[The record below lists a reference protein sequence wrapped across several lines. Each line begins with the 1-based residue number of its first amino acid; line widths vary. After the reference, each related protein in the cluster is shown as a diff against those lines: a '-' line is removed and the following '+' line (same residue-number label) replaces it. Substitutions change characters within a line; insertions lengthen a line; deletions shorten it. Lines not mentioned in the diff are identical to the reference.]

1 MLRAIFA
8 AVLGVGLLLVSQ
20 GAYAQGAAPVEGQQ
34 GAAGAQASTPA
45 SSPTPEPATA
55 QPQVQPSPQKGVQGS
70 ASESPGVV
78 QPLSPLTVQPA
89 TPLGGNPIAPSAAPS
104 SAGPGSQTAN
114 PAPATPSVAPQS
126 AAAPASEVRQSE
138 LPISSGDLLVVAV
151 YGAPEYHYE
160 VRVDPKG
167 NVGLPLAGPI
177 PLAGLTVSQAEQRI
191 AAKLTEKRI
200 FNDPQVSVFEK
211 EPATQG
217 ITVLGEIQKPGI
229 YPLMGPHTLAD
240 VISTAGGLS
249 PRASDT
255 ATITHRDQPNQP
267 QTVKLNDQSSGQS
280 GRMAPVRPGD
290 TVSIPKAGIVYV
302 VGDVKEPAGFVMEN
316 NHITVLQAMA
326 MAHGANPTAKLSA
339 AKLVRNTP
347 NGPQEVPVQVGKI
360 LAAKEPDIPLQ
371 PGDILFIPNSR
382 AKTLTHKSLDAILNV
397 AAAAAIYH

>member
-1 MLRAIFA
+1 MLRAVFA
-8 AVLGVGLLLVSQ
+8 AVLGMGLLLVPWR
-20 GAYAQGAAPVEGQQ
+20 AYAQGAAPVEAQQ
-34 GAAGAQASTPA
+34 GAAGAQATTPA
-45 SSPTPEPATA
+45 TSPTAPAA
-55 QPQVQPSPQKGVQGS
+55 QPQVQPAPQKGAQG
-70 ASESPGVV
+70 AAGESPGMV
-78 QPLSPLTVQPA
+78 QPLSLPTVQPA
-89 TPLGGNPIAPSAAPS
+89 APLGGNSVPPPAGAPSAAG
-104 SAGPGSQTAN
+104 AGPQTAN
-114 PAPATPSVAPQS
+114 PAASSTS
-126 AAAPASEVRQSE
+126 AQPAAPASEVRQSD

-339 AKLVRNTP
+339 AKLVRNGP

-360 LAAKEPDIPLQ
+360 LAAKEPDVPLQ